1 MSLINVDKFEQHL
14 QDSLKNNTF
23 VKVTLSNKRN
33 KQNDLK
39 SINGKLVELKK
50 GVHLSCLYRY
60 PTNDITKNYPVEEV
74 VTKISKY
81 LEDEFYNA
89 DLYTLEADYHL
100 LISPKQSAKLR
111 VKPASTKDKPKLSHD
126 KQKNRLIDTKDKV
139 YLQELGVTTKEFKV
153 KNNMQDKYR
162 QLNKYVEIIDGIL
175 KNVKFDGSYNVVDM
189 GAGKGYLT
197 FGLYDYL
204 KNVAQQDP
212 HVIGVEM
219 REELVKKCNDI
230 AERSQFNN
238 LEFVEGTIKEA
249 ELPHID
255 LLIALHACDTATDDA
270 IFRGIKSQSK
280 VIVCAPCCHK
290 QIRKQLSP
298 DDALEKITQ
307 FGILK
312 ERQAELLTDG
322 IRALIMEAFGYK
334 TKVFEFITT
343 EHTPKNVL
351 VVGVQDEIRD
361 TPKQEVVDQIN
372 EIKKIHGIKTHHL
385 EHLLEMNAIN
395 S

>member
-14 QDSLKNNTF
+14 KDSLKNNTF
-23 VKVTLSNKRN
+23 VKITLSNKRV
-33 KQNDLK
+33 KENDLK

-50 GVHLSCLYRY
+50 GLHLSCLYRY
-60 PTNDITKNYPVEEV
+60 PTKDITKNYPVEEV
-74 VTKISKY
+74 VEKVMKY
-81 LEDEFYNA
+81 LEENFYNA
-89 DLYTLEADYHL
+89 DLYTVEADYHL
-100 LISPKQSAKLR
+100 LISPKNSAKLR
-111 VKPASTKDKPKLSHD
+111 VKAASTKEKPKLQHD
-126 KQKNRLIDTKDKV
+126 KQKNRLIGTKDNV

-153 KNNMQDKYR
+153 KNSMQDKYR

-175 KNVKFDGSYNVVDM
+175 KNVKFDASYNVVDM

-204 KNVAQQDP
+204 TNVIKQKP

-219 REELVKKCNDI
+219 RKELVEKCNGI
-230 AERSQFNN
+230 AERSKFDD

-249 ELPHID
+249 ELPGID

-270 IFRGIKSQSK
+270 IYRGIQAQSK

-290 QIRKQLSP
+290 QIRKQINPEDSLS
-298 DDALEKITQ
+298 KITQ

-322 IRALIMEAFGYK
+322 IRALIMEAYGYK

-351 VVGVQDEIRD
+351 VVGVQEEKRT
-361 TPKQEVVDQIN
+361 TPKPEVVEQIN
-372 EIKKIHGIKTHHL
+372 EIKRIHGITSHHL
-385 EHLLEMNAIN
+385 EELLEMNITI